1 MQYWQD
7 RYLQNSTGWDLGV
20 VSPPLKA
27 YFDQLSNKDYK
38 ILIPGAGNA
47 YEAEYLHKIG
57 ATRVFVADWAQQ
69 AIDNIKKR
77 IPCFPASQLLVQDF
91 FKLEGPFDL
100 IVEQTFFCALPPKL
114 RKKYVN
120 KMHDL
125 LAPNGK
131 LVGLL
136 FQAPLNQNHPPFG
149 GDKAEYLNLFES
161 KFEIIT
167 LDTAHNSIEPRQENE
182 LFFIFKAK

>member
-57 ATRVFVADWAQQ
+57 AKRVFVADWAQQ

>member
-7 RYLQNSTGWDLGV
+7 RYLQNSTGWDLGA

-27 YFDQLSNKDYK
+27 YFDQLSNKDCK

-47 YEAEYLHKIG
+47 YEAEYLHKMG
-57 ATRVFVADWAQQ
+57 FTKVFVADWAQQ

-77 IPCFPASQLLVQDF
+77 MPSFPDSQLLVQDF

-100 IVEQTFFCALPPKL
+100 IVEQTFFCALPPQQ
-114 RKKYVN
+114 RKDYVN

-136 FQAPLNQNHPPFG
+136 FQVPLNQDHPPFG
-149 GDKAEYLNLFES
+149 GNKYEYLSLFES
-161 KFEIIT
+161 KFEIVT
-167 LDTAHNSIEPRQENE
+167 LETAHNSIEPRQKNE